1 MDQCQIIPAL
11 HSLEG
16 HESCQPA
23 CMLQLS
29 ALIPKP
35 WQRIAHY
42 ASKVPTFRTK
52 WSFQQHF
59 PSRKEKLHY
68 ATLPFLAEQRE
79 PFVLCHSPTALE
91 WGEKKKS
98 CLFFPGRLSYSNT
111 WIFTVSRRAP
121 AKGEWSS
128 TRGTLPPKNFPPFSF
143 FSLTLSFPI

>member
-91 WGEKKKS
+91 WGEKKK
-98 CLFFPGRLSYSNT
+98 
-111 WIFTVSRRAP
+111 VA
-121 AKGEWSS
+121 
-128 TRGTLPPKNFPPFSF
+128 FSF
-143 FSLTLSFPI
+143 LGGSPTATPGYSLSPGERQQKENGAPPEARFLLKTFHHSPSFP